1 MDLAN
6 RAMQNLDNW
15 EVMHMQIIGILVFV
29 CHLGVE
35 YGVLGIAKYIGFQLT
50 RYVMTQPKGVYPMVS
65 ADTNHCV

>member
-15 EVMHMQIIGILVFV
+15 EVMHMQIVGILVFV

-50 RYVMTQPKGVYPMVS
+50 R
-65 ADTNHCV
+65 